1 MPSEAP
7 APQRCSSIHIPD
19 TLPNTKGCEQERG
32 QRNAHGGW
40 QSQYIDSRPAR
51 SHITRLRLAGM
62 GIKQIAR
69 LCGISPGAVQI
80 IADRRTGSAVKV
92 LPSAAAKI
100 LSVAVPPALTVMP
113 AGGQCVSAIGTT
125 RRLRA
130 LVAAGYTPSM
140 LSRELGIA
148 PTNAYALFG
157 HCDDVPAAIAQTVAD
172 LFDRLEMTPGPS
184 ERARALA
191 HKLGWAPPL
200 AWDEDSIDNADT
212 HPAPAAAKHVSF
224 PERYRELRELG
235 VHDELA
241 IARRLGMKVDSL
253 QRQLAR
259 YREEVAI

>member
-40 QSQYIDSRPAR
+40 QSQYIDSRPVR

-113 AGGQCVSAIGTT
+113 AGGQMCFSYRNNTT
-125 RRLRA
+125 AARTGGRRLHTQH
-130 LVAAGYTPSM
+130 VES
-140 LSRELGIA
+140 
-148 PTNAYALFG
+148 
-157 HCDDVPAAIAQTVAD
+157 
-172 LFDRLEMTPGPS
+172 
-184 ERARALA
+184 RAR
-191 HKLGWAPPL
+191 HRT
-200 AWDEDSIDNADT
+200 DQC
-212 HPAPAAAKHVSF
+212 
-224 PERYRELRELG
+224 LRI
-235 VHDELA
+235 V
-241 IARRLGMKVDSL
+241 RSL
-253 QRQLAR
+253 
-259 YREEVAI
+259 